1 MFKVQTDNAGWIMEF
16 ERDYYA
22 ILGIPSDADERAIK
36 RAYRQLARRYHPDVS
51 NATGSLER
59 FREVQEAYEVLIDP
73 LQREAYDVWRQQQ
86 GLDRPAPLILRATP
100 SQDALLCLGEPQVLY
115 VLVELLASSEVESKR
130 MPMNLCLVLDR
141 STSMKGARLHQVKE
155 AARYIVDRMTP
166 DDILSIV
173 AFSDRAQLVLPG
185 RRNVSRSAAHSAINS
200 IRSGGGTEIF
210 QGLDL
215 GLKQVE
221 RWRADE
227 RISHLIL
234 LTDGQTYGDEEA
246 CLQAARRAGRLGIPI
261 TTMGIGSDWNDHL
274 LDEIARLSHAQGSS
288 IYIDSTAKIA
298 RVFRDQIQGIGSTF
312 AHQLVLTLHHKPDIT
327 LKEVFRVAPH
337 INQIF
342 PQDNTIDLGTLE
354 ARYPQALILELLVG
368 SHTPGLHRLLQVA
381 VEGVVPALGQ
391 QPVRVQKTV
400 DVQFVTH
407 LAQRKPVPPD
417 IVSAMGKLTIFKM
430 QERAL
435 REIEVG
441 QIEAAVKRLKTM
453 ATRLLDIGEAE
464 LARAALLE
472 AGRLAQTGSL
482 SSEGR
487 KKIRYGTRGLR
498 ILPKEVQL

>member
-1 MFKVQTDNAGWIMEF
+1 M
-16 ERDYYA
+16 
-22 ILGIPSDADERAIK
+22 
-36 RAYRQLARRYHPDVS
+36 
-51 NATGSLER
+51 
-59 FREVQEAYEVLIDP
+59 DP
-73 LQREAYDVWRQQQ
+73 MQREAYDAWRRRQ
-86 GLDRPAPLILRATP
+86 GLDRQTPLILRVTP
-100 SQDALLCLGEPQVLY
+100 SQEQLLCLGEPQVLY
-115 VLVELLASSEVESKR
+115 VLVELLASSEIESKR

-155 AARYIVDRMTP
+155 AARYIVDQMTP

-173 AFSDRAQLVLPG
+173 TFSDRAQLVLPG
-185 RRNVSRSAAHSAINS
+185 RRNIDRIAARSAINS

-221 RWRADE
+221 RWKSDDY
-227 RISHLIL
+227 INQLIL

-246 CLQAARRAGRLGIPI
+246 CLQAARRAGQEGIPI
-261 TTMGIGSDWNDHL
+261 TTMGIGSDWNDQL
-274 LDEIARLSHAQGSS
+274 LDEMARLSHAQGSS

-298 RVFRDQIQGIGSTF
+298 RVFRDQIQGMGSTF
-312 AHQLVLTLHHKPDIT
+312 AHNLSLTLHHSQDVS
-327 LKEVFRVAPH
+327 LKEVFRVSPH

-342 PQDNTIDLGTLE
+342 PQEDMIVLGTLE
-354 ARYPQALILELLVG
+354 AQHPQAIIMELIVG
-368 SHTPGLHRLLQVA
+368 SHAPGVHRLLRVA
-381 VEGVVPALGQ
+381 VEGIVPALGQ
-391 QPVRVQKTV
+391 QPVRAQKTV
-400 DVQFVTH
+400 DIEFVTH
-407 LAQRKPVPPD
+407 LEQRKPVPPD

-435 REIEVG
+435 HEIEVG

-482 SSEGR
+482 SAEGR

-498 ILPKEVQL
+498 ILPKEVRL

>member
-1 MFKVQTDNAGWIMEF
+1 MEF

-22 ILGIPSDADERAIK
+22 ILGIPSDADERTIK

-51 NATGSLER
+51 NVTGSLER
-59 FREVQEAYEVLIDP
+59 FREVQEAYEILIDP
-73 LQREAYDVWRQQQ
+73 LQREAYDAWRRQQ
-86 GLDRPAPLILRATP
+86 GLDRPAPLILRVTP
-100 SQDALLCLGEPQVLY
+100 SQDRLLCLGESQVLY
-115 VLVELLASSEVESKR
+115 VLVELLASSEVETKR

-155 AARYIVDRMTP
+155 AARYIVDQMTP
-166 DDILSIV
+166 EDILSIV
-173 AFSDRAQLVLPG
+173 TFSDRAQLVLPG
-185 RRNVSRSAAHSAINS
+185 RRNIDKNAARSAINS

-210 QGLDL
+210 QGLNM
-215 GLKQVE
+215 GLQQVE
-221 RWRADE
+221 RWKSDDYVN
-227 RISHLIL
+227 HLIL
-234 LTDGQTYGDEEA
+234 LTDGQTYGDEDA
-246 CLQAARRAGRLGIPI
+246 CLQAARRAGREGIPI
-261 TTMGIGSDWNDHL
+261 TTMGIGSDWNDEL

-298 RVFRDQIQGIGSTF
+298 RVFRDQIQGMGSTF
-312 AHQLVLTLHHKPDIT
+312 ARNLTLTFHRGQHVS
-327 LKEVFRVAPH
+327 LKEIFRVAPH

-342 PQDNTIDLGTLE
+342 PQDDTVALGTLE
-354 ARYPQALILELLVG
+354 AQKPQAIIVELLVG
-368 SHTPGLHRLLQVA
+368 SYTPGVHRLLRVA
-381 VEGVVPALGQ
+381 VEGIVPALGQ
-391 QPVRVQKTV
+391 QPVRAQKTV
-400 DVQFVTH
+400 DVEFVTQ
-407 LAQRKPVPPD
+407 LKERPPVPPD

-430 QERAL
+430 QERVM

-472 AGRLAQTGSL
+472 AGRLAHTGSL

-498 ILPKEVQL
+498 ILPKEVRL